1 MFILFSVLKTLL
13 NVACGM
19 WHVAK
24 LCFFLKWLLIDYCFV
39 DTILDVNC
47 VGGKQK
53 CLYQRK
59 WNFFW
64 AKSCMIFPLDMSNI
78 WRKDL

>member
-1 MFILFSVLKTLL
+1 
-13 NVACGM
+13 M

-53 CLYQRK
+53 VPASTKMELL
-59 WNFFW
+59 
-64 AKSCMIFPLDMSNI
+64 SGEILHNI
-78 WRKDL
+78 SIGYVKYMA